1 MLNAL
6 RGFWTYMTGP
16 AVGGALTVESGLLAV
31 LWSFVAYLV
40 AAILFKLFARHQRGR
55 NEVAHHQ
62 LDRLGNALLYA
73 SIPALLLAWAFY
85 EGAYNKRFVL
95 FLMLLVLWA
104 IMFYAIYFLLDRY
117 PVLARAQRDAQEQ
130 ERLRADRPTRS
141 SSLADAVPATTPG
154 ALSSGT
160 RRRRRASRTRTRT

>member
-1 MLNAL
+1 MLDAL

-16 AVGGALTVESGLLAV
+16 AAGGALTVESGLLAV
-31 LWSFVAYLV
+31 LWSFVAYLI
-40 AAILFKLFARHQRGR
+40 AGLGFKLVARRFRER

-73 SIPALLLAWAFY
+73 AIPALLLAWAFY
-85 EGAYNKRFVL
+85 EGAYDKRFVL

-104 IMFYAIYFLLDRY
+104 ITFYAIYFLLERY
-117 PVLARAQRDAQEQ
+117 PVLARAQRRALEE
-130 ERLRADRPTRS
+130 ERSRVAVPAR
-141 SSLADAVPATTPG
+141 SLAEAVPATTPG
-154 ALSSGT
+154 AVSSGT